1 MKRRKSVTPT
11 FRELLEDLRPMSFT
25 QKLDHLW
32 TYYKEYLLI
41 VFMVALVVCV
51 TVSGLVNN
59 SKEILF
65 RGMMVNIN
73 MSQQGYNYLTQDYL
87 QELGGDEDHH
97 KIQMDYT
104 NFTSLAD
111 PTSTE
116 DNYTRSLLLLARVSG
131 GMLDCALVDQLAFEF
146 YLTQEVYG
154 DLGTMFTQQELE
166 AMGDRVIYAMQADDT
181 VRWPVAIDV
190 TELKFFKDTAPDNE
204 KIYLILSGN
213 QPNLEACRDFWN
225 YLHAWNAEG

>member
-1 MKRRKSVTPT
+1 MKRRKTVTPT

-41 VFMVALVVCV
+41 VFMVVLVVCV

-59 SKEILF
+59 SKEVLF
-65 RGMMVNIN
+65 KGMMVNIN

-87 QELGGDEDHH
+87 QALGGDEDHQ
-97 KIQMDYT
+97 KVQMDYT

-116 DNYTRSLLLLARVSG
+116 DNYTRSLLLIARVSG

-154 DLGTMFTQQELE
+154 DLSTLFTQQELE
-166 AMGDRVIYAMQADDT
+166 AMGDRVIYAMQAEET

-190 TELKFFKDTAPDNE
+190 TELEIFRDTAPDNE

-225 YLHAWNAEG
+225 YLHAWKPE

>member
-1 MKRRKSVTPT
+1 MKSRKSVTPT
-11 FRELLEDLRPMSFT
+11 FRELLEDLKPMSFT
-25 QKLDHLW
+25 QKVDHLW

-41 VFMVALVVCV
+41 VFLVVLVISV
-51 TVSGLVNN
+51 TVSSTINK

-65 RGMMVNIN
+65 RGMMVNIS

-87 QELGGDEDHH
+87 EALGGDEAHQ
-97 KIQMDYT
+97 KVQMDYT

-116 DNYTRSLLLLARVSG
+116 DNYSRSIVLLARVSG
-131 GMLDCALVDQLAFEF
+131 GLLDCALIDQLALEF
-146 YLTQEVYG
+146 YMNQEVFG
-154 DLGTMFTQQELE
+154 DLSTLFSQQELDE
-166 AMGDRVIYAMQADDT
+166 MGDRVIYAMQEGET

-190 TELKFFKDTAPDNE
+190 TDLEFFQDTAPENE

-213 QPNLEACRDFWN
+213 QPNLEACRNFWN
-225 YLHAWNAEG
+225 YLHAWKSE

>member
-1 MKRRKSVTPT
+1 MKRRKTVTPT
-11 FRELLEDLRPMSFT
+11 LRELLEDLRPMSFT

-41 VFMVALVVCV
+41 VFMVVLVVCV

-59 SKEILF
+59 SKEVLF
-65 RGMMVNIN
+65 KGMMVNIN

-87 QELGGDEDHH
+87 QALGGDEDHQ
-97 KIQMDYT
+97 KVQMDYT

-116 DNYTRSLLLLARVSG
+116 DNYTRSLLLIARVSG

-154 DLGTMFTQQELE
+154 DLSTLFTQQELE
-166 AMGDRVIYAMQADDT
+166 AMGDRVIYAMQAEET

-190 TELKFFKDTAPDNE
+190 TELEIFRDTAPDNE

-225 YLHAWNAEG
+225 YLHAWKPE